1 MGKKAQDL
9 WVLSV
14 YVFECRGLDEAVG
27 QGDQFYIAW
36 YVFVKCTLRA
46 EIVRIF
52 FFWVIV
58 FQQMSTLKVK
68 SLNFYEGFRNPGRCT

>member
-52 FFWVIV
+52 FFLGHCLSANEYVESEK
-58 FQQMSTLKVK
+58 FEFL
-68 SLNFYEGFRNPGRCT
+68 